1 MSANK
6 LFLLG
11 SFAVV
16 FCGCAVTAPENLGTG
31 QSMRHPTTEEM
42 QVKKLRVNGVELAY
56 VEEGKG
62 ETVVF
67 VHGTAGD
74 WRNWEGLR
82 PSVAEKYHFVS
93 LSLRYHYPNA
103 WADDGRNYSRMQH
116 VEDVAAFIRALNV
129 GKVHLVGNSYG
140 GFLVGHVALKY
151 PDLLRSVVLGEPS
164 IIAPTSSEGKAALDA
179 IQRDQA
185 KTRAA
190 AKAGEAKQAV
200 MLLWA
205 AVLDDPDAFQKFSPV
220 QQQRSLDNANT
231 LAPSYADAGRAL
243 SVTCEQL
250 GALKTPALVI
260 TGEKS
265 RANFR
270 YGNEMLVSCLP
281 KNTATAVVPNAPH
294 NWFAANPDAAAKA
307 ILAFIRQH

>member
-1 MSANK
+1 MSANR
-6 LFLLG
+6 LCILV
-11 SFAVV
+11 SVV
-16 FCGCAVTAPENLGTG
+16 VTFCGCAANRPENLGTQ
-31 QSMRHPTTEEM
+31 QSMLHPTTEQM

-82 PSVAEKYHFVS
+82 PALAEIYHFVA

-103 WADDGRNYSRMQH
+103 WADDGKNYSMAQH
-116 VEDVAAFIRALNV
+116 VEDVAEFIRALNV

-140 GFLVGHVALKY
+140 GRLVGYVALKY
-151 PDLLRSVVLGEPS
+151 PELLRSVAMGDPGL
-164 IIAPTSSEGKAALDA
+164 IAPTSAEGKAALAA
-179 IQRDQA
+179 IQKDQA

-190 AKAGEAKQAV
+190 AKAGDERQAV
-200 MLLWA
+200 ILLWA

-220 QQQRSLDNANT
+220 QQQPALDNANT
-231 LAPSYADAGRAL
+231 LAPSFADAGTTP
-243 SVTCEQL
+243 VTCEQL
-250 GALKTPALVI
+250 GALKVPALVMR
-260 TGEKS
+260 GENT
-265 RANFR
+265 RASFR
-270 YGNEMLVSCLP
+270 YGDEMLVSCLP

-294 NWFAANPDAAAKA
+294 NWFAANPEAGASA